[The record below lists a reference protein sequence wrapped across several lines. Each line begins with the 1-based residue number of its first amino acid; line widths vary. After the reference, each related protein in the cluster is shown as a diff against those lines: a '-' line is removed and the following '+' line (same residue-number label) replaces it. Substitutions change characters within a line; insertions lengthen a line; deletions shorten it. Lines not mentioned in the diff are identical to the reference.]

1 MPDLRQIHQSLTQ
14 SIEALAELTSRP
26 APDEA
31 ALATVRYRLSRLS
44 SERRRAVETLCI
56 DLEGRLAPTEAGALR
71 QLREGTGAARLESSA
86 HVSGWSLRDV
96 VKDWPGYCAASAKMR
111 RSMLDQID
119 REKELLYPH
128 L

>member
-1 MPDLRQIHQSLTQ
+1 MPDLRQLHQSLTQ
-14 SIEALAELTSRP
+14 SIEALAELTARP
-26 APDEA
+26 GPDEA

-44 SERRRAVETLCI
+44 GERRRAVEALCI
-56 DLEGRLAPTEAGALR
+56 ELEERLAPPEAGALR
-71 QLREGTGAARLESSA
+71 HLREGSGAARLESSA

-96 VKDWPGYCAASAKMR
+96 VKDWPGYCAASARMR

-119 REKELLYPH
+119 REKALLYPH